1 MSHVVA
7 GIATAVREPTTCGGD
22 RLPPV
27 TDEHDA
33 QPDRP
38 RRQRHP
44 LAPRGWGADLE
55 RARPGARYGLVLVLL
70 LVTFVFMATGPTGAW
85 VPLVTAA
92 LQGTTLLAALAASE
106 SSRHLIRLSFVLV
119 GLALAAGVFALVD
132 GGHNSRGYS
141 NVLSIFLV
149 GVAPVAISAYLVR
162 RRVIDVHTVLGA
174 VCIYVFIG
182 MFFAFVFSAIG
193 ELGSEPFFAQQRG
206 ATIADYLYF
215 SFVTLT
221 TVGYGD
227 LSARGGL
234 GRATA
239 VLDAL
244 LGQIYLVTVIA
255 LLVSQLG
262 RRGRPPNEA

>member
-1 MSHVVA
+1 VTPAHDD
-7 GIATAVREPTTCGGD
+7 D
-22 RLPPV
+22 RGEAPGAPS
-27 TDEHDA
+27 DDA
-33 QPDRP
+33 RG
-38 RRQRHP
+38 RKH
-44 LAPRGWGADLE
+44 LHAPRGWGADLE
-55 RARPGARYGLVLVLL
+55 RSRPGARYGLVLLLL
-70 LVTFVFMATGPTGAW
+70 LVTFVFMAAGPTGDW
-85 VPLVTAA
+85 VPLVTAI
-92 LQGTTLLAALAASE
+92 LQGATLLLALAASE
-106 SSRHLIRLSFVLV
+106 SGARLIRLSVLLV
-119 GLALAAGVFALVD
+119 AVAIAAGVVVLAN
-132 GGHNSRGYS
+132 GGHDARGYS
-141 NVLSIFLV
+141 NILSVFLV
-149 GVAPVAISAYLVR
+149 GVAPFAISAYLIR

-182 MFFAFVFSAIG
+182 MFFAFIFSAMG
-193 ELGSEPFFAQQRG
+193 ELGSQPFFAQQPS

-262 RRGRPPNEA
+262 RRGRPMDEA

>member
-1 MSHVVA
+1 VNQAHDD
-7 GIATAVREPTTCGGD
+7 REPSEGTADGA
-22 RLPPV
+22 P
-27 TDEHDA
+27 A
-33 QPDRP
+33 
-38 RRQRHP
+38 RRHTH
-44 LAPRGWGADLE
+44 APRGWGADLE
-55 RARPGARYGLVLVLL
+55 RSRPGARYGIVLLLL
-70 LVTFVFMATGPTGAW
+70 LVTFVFMAAGPTGDW
-85 VPLVTAA
+85 VPLVTAI
-92 LQGTTLLAALAASE
+92 LQGTTLLVTLAASE
-106 SSRHLIRLSFVLV
+106 SGRGVVRVSVVLV
-119 GLALAAGVFALVD
+119 VVAIVAGIAVLAN
-132 GGHNSRGYS
+132 GGHQARGYS
-141 NVLSIFLV
+141 NILSVFLV
-149 GVAPVAISAYLVR
+149 GVGPVAIGMYLIR

-182 MFFAFVFSAIG
+182 MFFAFIFSAIG
-193 ELGSEPFFAQQRG
+193 ELGDQAFFAQQPS

-244 LGQIYLVTVIA
+244 LGQIYLVTVLA

-262 RRGRPPNEA
+262 RRGRPLDES

>member
-1 MSHVVA
+1 M
-7 GIATAVREPTTCGGD
+7 
-22 RLPPV
+22 
-27 TDEHDA
+27 TDEPDA
-33 QPDRP
+33 EPDHSRRP
-38 RRQRHP
+38 RHP

-55 RARPGARYGLVLVLL
+55 RARPGARYGLVLLLL
-70 LVTFVFMATGPTGAW
+70 LVTFVFMAAGPTGDW
-85 VPLVTAA
+85 VPLVTAL
-92 LQGTTLLAALAASE
+92 LQGATLLLALAASE
-106 SSRHLIRLSFVLV
+106 SRRHLIRLSVVLV
-119 GLALAAGVFALVD
+119 AVAVVAGVLVLVD
-132 GGHNSRGYS
+132 GGDDARGYS
-141 NVLSIFLV
+141 NVLSVFLV
-149 GVAPVAISAYLVR
+149 GVAPVAISSYLIR
-162 RRVIDVHTVLGA
+162 RRLIDVHTVLGA

-193 ELGSEPFFAQQRG
+193 ELGDAPFFAQERV

-227 LSARGGL
+227 LSARGGF

-262 RRGRPPNEA
+262 RRGRRLDES

>member
-1 MSHVVA
+1 VTQAHDDHDDRGDAPVA
-7 GIATAVREPTTCGGD
+7 PAAGA
-22 RLPPV
+22 
-27 TDEHDA
+27 
-33 QPDRP
+33 PDRK
-38 RRQRHP
+38 RVH
-44 LAPRGWGADLE
+44 APRGWGADLE
-55 RARPGARYGLVLVLL
+55 RARPGARYGLVLLLL
-70 LVTFVFMATGPTGAW
+70 LVTFVFMAAGPTGDW
-85 VPLVTAA
+85 VPLVTAI
-92 LQGTTLLAALAASE
+92 LQGATLLLALAASE
-106 SSRHLIRLSFVLV
+106 SGPRLIKVSFVLV
-119 GLALAAGVFALVD
+119 AVAIVAGIVVLAN
-132 GGHNSRGYS
+132 GGHQARGYS
-141 NVLSIFLV
+141 NILSVFLV
-149 GVAPVAISAYLVR
+149 GVAPIAISVFLIR

-182 MFFAFVFSAIG
+182 MFFAFIFSAIG
-193 ELGSEPFFAQQRG
+193 ELGNQPFFAQQPS

-262 RRGRPPNEA
+262 RRGRAVDDS

>member
-1 MSHVVA
+1 M
-7 GIATAVREPTTCGGD
+7 
-22 RLPPV
+22 
-27 TDEHDA
+27 TDEHDSQA
-33 QPDRP
+33 GAGEPADETSHH
-38 RRQRHP
+38 RHVHP
-44 LAPRGWGADLE
+44 PRGWGADLE
-55 RARPGARYGLVLVLL
+55 QHRPGARYGLVLLLL
-70 LVTFVFMATGPTGAW
+70 LVTFVFMAAGPTGDW
-85 VPLVTAA
+85 VPLVTAI
-92 LQGTTLLAALAASE
+92 LQGATLLAALAASE
-106 SSRHLIRLSFVLV
+106 SHRRLIIASTVLV
-119 GLALAAGVFALVD
+119 GLALVAGIVALASGSHEV
-132 GGHNSRGYS
+132 RGFS
-141 NVLSIFLV
+141 NILSVFLV
-149 GVAPVAISAYLVR
+149 GVAPFAISSYLIR

-182 MFFAFVFSAIG
+182 MFFAFLFSAIG
-193 ELGSEPFFAQQRG
+193 EFGNEPFFAQQSG

-262 RRGRPPNEA
+262 RGRRSTRD